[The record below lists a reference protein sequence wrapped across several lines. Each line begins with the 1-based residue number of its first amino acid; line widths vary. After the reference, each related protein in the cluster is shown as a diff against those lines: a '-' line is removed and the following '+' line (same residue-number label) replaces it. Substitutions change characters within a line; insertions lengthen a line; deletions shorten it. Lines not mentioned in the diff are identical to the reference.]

1 MIVYLETSAAAK
13 LMKREAESG
22 AVRAYLQDL
31 VDGEHLVVA
40 GRIMETELRRLA
52 VRQGMS
58 QGLVAGVLDLVDVV
72 EHDRDQ
78 FREAGMIGDQHLR
91 SLDALHLVTALRVGA
106 DGMITFDERLEQ
118 ACASVGL
125 PVLAVPAT

>member
-22 AVRAYLQDL
+22 AVRAYLQEL

-58 QGLVAGVLDLVDVV
+58 QGLVAGVLNLVDVV

-91 SLDALHLVTALRVGA
+91 SLDALHLVTALRVAA
-106 DGMITFDERLEQ
+106 DAMITFDERLEQ
-118 ACASVGL
+118 ACASVGM
-125 PVLAVPAT
+125 PVLAVPAA

>member
-22 AVRAYLQDL
+22 AVRAYLQEL
-31 VDGEHLVVA
+31 IDGEHLVVA
-40 GRIMETELRRLA
+40 GRVMETELRRLA
-52 VRQGMS
+52 VRQGMP
-58 QGLVAGVLDLVDVV
+58 QGLVAGVLEVVDVV

-106 DGMITFDERLEQ
+106 DAMITFDERLEQ

-125 PVLAVPAT
+125 PVLAIHAA

>member
-40 GRIMETELRRLA
+40 GRIMEMELRRLA

-58 QGLVAGVLDLVDVV
+58 QSLVAGVLDLVDVV

-125 PVLAVPAT
+125 PVLAVPAA

>member
-58 QGLVAGVLDLVDVV
+58 QGLVAGVLELVDVV

-106 DGMITFDERLEQ
+106 DGMITFHERLEQ
-118 ACASVGL
+118 ACASAGL